1 MTTSSP
7 PGSLNYC
14 NGTITCDEMGL
25 GECGLS
31 GNPCP
36 RTCLPDAEKC
46 DDCKSDADCVGPDFE
61 GKPICQTSDAF
72 DPDTNSCTEC
82 KQDSDCGADQVCDID
97 VDYDYTGDTKDPQND
112 SACADCLV
120 DEDCVDPALPV
131 CEERTCVECRE
142 DTECLDENLP
152 RCLDDLM
159 NPHTDNS
166 GIVGPANFPI
176 PNLELNVCV
185 ECLENDDCESGRCLT
200 VDHPEGGETEGTA
213 VFECVECLSDRDCRR
228 DSIGPDA
235 CLRDGVCDN
244 ESNTCSW
251 TNPCG
256 DKACYPAGYYD
267 EAGRQNVCEDC
278 VRGEIRYFCT
288 DCLND
293 GDCDDGIFCNGAETC
308 NSREGVCEAAVV
320 ADPCA
325 EGQLCDEAGDAMSG
339 C

>member
-1 MTTSSP
+1 MYDRCADNETFELCDEENDRCVDCLNLGSP
-7 PGSLNYC
+7 IVMPNRPAISEVIIFPKGDINANGDLIIGDCPMPDNYC
-14 NGTITCDEMGL
+14 NGTFICNEQGL

-152 RCLDDLM
+152 RCLDELM
-159 NPHTDNS
+159 NPHADNNI

-176 PNLELNVCV
+176 PNLELNICV

-200 VDHPEGGETEGTA
+200 VDHPEGGETEGKQ
-213 VFECVECLSDRDCRR
+213 CLSAWNA
-228 DSIGPDA
+228 SP
-235 CLRDGVCDN
+235 
-244 ESNTCSW
+244 T
-251 TNPCG
+251 
-256 DKACYPAGYYD
+256 
-267 EAGRQNVCEDC
+267 
-278 VRGEIRYFCT
+278 EI
-288 DCLND
+288 
-293 GDCDDGIFCNGAETC
+293 
-308 NSREGVCEAAVV
+308 
-320 ADPCA
+320 ADVILSVLMHA
-325 EGQLCDEAGDAMSG
+325 
-339 C
+339 